1 MTHQVTEQVT
11 TDTED
16 MSDQGKPPG
25 RRRRRLRRVGL
36 WLVLSF
42 ALVGAA
48 LAVVGW
54 AFLGRPIAAPD
65 WIKAEIETRIE
76 QQLPGIDL
84 RFSELSFFV
93 TRELRPD
100 IALSNV
106 ELIDR
111 ANGRRLIEFVRAD
124 ISIARRSL
132 FERKIM
138 PKTVSVS
145 GVFLKLRRD
154 ADGSFD
160 ISFGSGLG
168 ADNLDMVGAM
178 AELDRVVQSPGLQA
192 LDSVEIN
199 AVTLDYQD
207 ARSGR
212 AWTVDGGRLSLGRV
226 QDFLRLRG
234 DFALLS
240 GRSYAATL
248 EVNAESQIGSSE
260 LRVGVNVADIASG
273 DIASQSPAL
282 AWLGVLRAPISGALR
297 AVFDGAGG
305 LGPLHATL
313 QIGEGVL
320 QPTDASRPVPFTSAK
335 TYFTY
340 DPADT
345 SLRFD
350 EISLES
356 DWIRATGEGHARLED
371 LENGLPQALLGQV
384 SLTGISTN
392 PASIYETPRAINAA
406 TLDFHM
412 GLSPFIM
419 RIGQL
424 TLQDEGDPV
433 HLSGRVTANRDGW
446 GMSVLAHIDE
456 IAPDRMLGYWP
467 GQLIPGTRNWI
478 SNNVLGGRM
487 RNVSLALTAEPG
499 TKPDVYLGAELAEA
513 EVRFLK
519 TMPPVREARGVLQL
533 EQNRLIIAVDQ
544 GHVVAGDAGQV
555 DVAGT
560 VFSVPDVTIKEGPA
574 QVALRTEGPIPA
586 SLWLL
591 DQEPIN
597 AMKKAGRSIDLAQGR
612 MRTDGMINFRMK
624 KKQPPDAITFDFAG
638 KLLDVTSDDLVPGK
652 QLSATELSFSADND
666 SLRIFGPG
674 ALEGVPF
681 DGAWQTAL
689 GASNT
694 GAGGKVEAKVTLSNA
709 FLDAL
714 NIDLP
719 PGSVSGQGSGI
730 LALDLKKGV
739 NPRFTLTSNL
749 AGLGLRIDA
758 LGWTKA
764 RNATGKLEI
773 TGTLGTPVSID
784 NISLQASGLRM
795 NGRLSLRPGGG
806 LNTFRIERL
815 VAGSWLDAPVTLT
828 GQGRNAPP
836 IVQVSGGRID
846 LRSAPFSASGGGSG
860 GGDGSPLRLAPD
872 RLQISDG
879 ISLTNFRGDFTTR
892 GGLKGAFTAR
902 LNGGTELDGKVSPG
916 RNGSSFV
923 IRSSKAGGILRDAG
937 LIKNVYGGRLTLRL
951 KPTGAPGTFDGE
963 LGIDK
968 TSIRNA
974 PVMAELLSAISVVG
988 LLEQLGGQ
996 GIGFSEVEA
1005 RFRMTPK
1012 QVILT
1017 RSSAVGPSMG
1027 ISLDG
1032 YYDLESGTMDM
1043 QGVLSPIYMVNFVGQ
1058 LFSRKGEGLIGFNFN
1073 LKGKS
1078 DNPRILVN
1086 PLSALTPGLFREI
1099 FRRPPPKVTQ

>member
-1 MTHQVTEQVT
+1 M
-11 TDTED
+11 
-16 MSDQGKPPG
+16 
-25 RRRRRLRRVGL
+25 
-36 WLVLSF
+36 LSF
-42 ALVGAA
+42 ALIGAA
-48 LAVVGW
+48 LAVVIW
-54 AFLGRPIAAPD
+54 AFLGRPVAAPE
-65 WIKAEIETRIE
+65 WIRAEIETRIE
-76 QQLPGIDL
+76 AQLPGIDL
-84 RFSELSFFV
+84 NFTDLTVFV
-93 TRELRPD
+93 TREMRPD
-100 IALSNV
+100 ISLSNV
-106 ELIDR
+106 ELLDR
-111 ANGRRLIEFVRAD
+111 ATGRRLLEFVRAD
-124 ISIARRSL
+124 VSIARRSL
-132 FERKIM
+132 FEGQIM
-138 PKTVSVS
+138 PRTVSVS
-145 GVFLKLRRD
+145 GVFLTLRRA
-154 ADGSFD
+154 ADGNFD

-168 ADNLDMVGAM
+168 AEQTDLVGAI

-192 LDSVEIN
+192 LDQVEIN

-212 AWTVDGGRLSLGRV
+212 AWTVDGGRLDLGRSRDV
-226 QDFLRLRG
+226 LRLRG

-240 GRSYAATL
+240 GRAYAATL
-248 EVNAESQIGSSE
+248 ELNAESRIGSSA
-260 LRVGVNVADIASG
+260 LQVGLNVADVASG

-297 AVFDGAGG
+297 ASFDEIGG
-305 LGPLHATL
+305 LGPLNATL

-320 QPTDASRPVPFTSAK
+320 QPTDASRPIPFTSAK

-340 DPADT
+340 DPVAST
-345 SLRFD
+345 LRFD
-350 EISLES
+350 EISMES
-356 DWIRATGEGHARLED
+356 DWIRATGEGRARLED
-371 LENGLPQALLGQV
+371 MRNGLPRALLGQV

-392 PASIYETPRAINAA
+392 PAGIYESPRAIDTA

-424 TLQDEGDPV
+424 TLDDAGDPV
-433 HLSGRVTANRDGW
+433 HLSGRVTANREGW
-446 GMSVLAHIDE
+446 GLSVLAHMDE
-456 IAPDRMLGYWP
+456 ISPQRLLGYWP
-467 GQLIPGTRNWI
+467 EALISGTRDWI
-478 SNNVLGGRM
+478 DANVLSGTM
-487 RNVSLALTAEPG
+487 RNVSLALTAEHGARPQ
-499 TKPDVYLGAELAEA
+499 VYLGAELAEA
-513 EVRFLK
+513 EVRFVK

-533 EQNRLIIAVDQ
+533 EGDRLVISVDK
-544 GHVVAGDAGQV
+544 GHVVAGDAGIV
-555 DVAGT
+555 DVAGS
-560 VFSVPDVTIKEGPA
+560 VFSVPNVRIKEGPA
-574 QVALRTEGPIPA
+574 QVALKTEGPIPA

-591 DQEPIN
+591 DRDPIN
-597 AMKKAGRSIDLAQGR
+597 AMKKAGRDIDLAQGR
-612 MRTDGMINFRMK
+612 MRSEGMINFRMK

-638 KLLDVTSDDLVPGK
+638 SLLDVQSDTLVPGRT
-652 QLSATELSFSADND
+652 LSADRLAFAADND

-674 ALEGVPF
+674 AFEGIAF
-681 DGAWQTAL
+681 DGAWQTGL
-689 GASNT
+689 GSA
-694 GAGGKVEAKVTLSNA
+694 AAEQGGQVEAEVNLSND

-719 PGSVSGQGSGI
+719 PGSVSGQGKGTLS
-730 LALDLKKGV
+730 LDLKKGA

-758 LGWTKA
+758 LGWRKS
-764 RNATGKLEI
+764 RGETGRLEI
-773 TGTLGTPVSID
+773 TGTLGAPVKIER
-784 NISLQASGLRM
+784 ISLQAAGLRM
-795 NGRLSLRPGGG
+795 AGTLSLRPGGG
-806 LNTFRIERL
+806 LDQFRIERL
-815 VAGSWLDAPVTLT
+815 VAGAWLDAPVTLT

-846 LRSAPFSASGGGSG
+846 LRSAPFSASGGSGGSAG
-860 GGDGSPLRLAPD
+860 GGDGSPLRLTPD

-879 ISLTNFRGDFTTR
+879 IALTNFQGNFTTR
-892 GGLKGAFTAR
+892 GGLKGNFTAR
-902 LNGGTELDGKVSPG
+902 LNGGTPLEGAVSPG
-916 RNGSSFV
+916 RNGSSFT

-937 LIKNVYGGRLTLRL
+937 LLKNVYGGRLTLRL
-951 KPTGAPGTFDGE
+951 RPTGAPGTFDGE
-963 LGIDK
+963 LNIDK
-968 TSIRNA
+968 TSIRDA
-974 PVMAELLSAISVVG
+974 PVMAELFSAISVVG

-1005 RFRMTPK
+1005 RFRMTPN

-1032 YYDLESGTMDM
+1032 YYDLDSDTMDM